1 MCRSR
6 LWLLYWVSTAIRRIP
21 ALTRLDSAKSTSR
34 YMPPNGTAGLAR
46 SAVSGASRLPAPPAS
61 TMPRTRLSA
70 ISHPSR
76 AICFFQHA
84 IQDLLRFFLDAGQL
98 SGTGERLR
106 VELVDVFC
114 ARGAGGEPA
123 ILGDHLDAAQ
133 RLAVARGPGQPVQHP
148 LAREFADADLVRGEL
163 GQQGLLRPGRGRVDP
178 GVRPVTAAIS
188 EASRARMM
196 PSLSVV
202 QTWPSVRRN
211 EAPALSSPPKAME
224 PSSSPGTNHLNPTG
238 TSYNVRPAVSA
249 TRSMIEEL
257 TMVLPTAASEG
268 QSPRFRYR

>member
-178 GVRPVTAAIS
+178 GVRRVAELGGQVPVPLTRRLPGHGRDLRGQQGQDDAVLVCGPDLAVGTQERGAGALLAA
-188 EASRARMM
+188 
-196 PSLSVV
+196 
-202 QTWPSVRRN
+202 
-211 EAPALSSPPKAME
+211 
-224 PSSSPGTNHLNPTG
+224 
-238 TSYNVRPAVSA
+238 
-249 TRSMIEEL
+249 
-257 TMVLPTAASEG
+257 EG
-268 QSPRFRYR
+268 DG